1 MNAKGEIE
9 MKAIFKQADL
19 QAIADAM
26 VDVLRGYENG
36 SRTTTARL
44 AHQLGYTDLTLFDL
58 LDVHNALLRAAQE
71 NHMELDFSEHD
82 GKVEGWPFNLD
93 FIVKHHKR

>member
-1 MNAKGEIE
+1 

-58 LDVHNALLRAAQE
+58 LDVHNALLRAAWE

-93 FIVKHHKR
+93 FMIKHVKA

>member
-1 MNAKGEIE
+1 

>member
-1 MNAKGEIE
+1 
-9 MKAIFKQADL
+9 MKAKHKQADL

-44 AHQLGYTDLTLFDL
+44 AHQLGYADLTLFDL
-58 LDVHNALLRAAQE
+58 LDVHNAFLRVAQE
-71 NHMELDFSEHD
+71 NHMDLDFSEHD
-82 GKVEGWPFNLD
+82 GKVEGWPFNID
-93 FIVKHHKR
+93 FIIVHQKE

>member
-1 MNAKGEIE
+1 

-58 LDVHNALLRAAQE
+58 LDVHNALLRTAQE

>member
-1 MNAKGEIE
+1 
-9 MKAIFKQADL
+9 MKAIFKQDDL

-58 LDVHNALLRAAQE
+58 LDVHNALLRAARE

-93 FIVKHHKR
+93 FMIKHVKA